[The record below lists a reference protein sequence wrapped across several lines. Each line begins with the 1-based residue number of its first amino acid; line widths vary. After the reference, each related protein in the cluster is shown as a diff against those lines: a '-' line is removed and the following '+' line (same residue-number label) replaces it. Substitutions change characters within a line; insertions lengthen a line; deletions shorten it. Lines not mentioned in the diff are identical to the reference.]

1 MKNKLYIVLIL
12 TSFLFAS
19 CDKKEVDIVPGSL
32 YCVSTTEGDG
42 FAMFERKADDSWSAV
57 YYLSEGRLMA
67 KKRTVDLEIGKE
79 LAFVDD
85 SDNEI
90 PILSYSLYE
99 EPPFKEYPETWTYR
113 DSTYA
118 VTVIENVV
126 YGKAQGYWTS
136 YSGIGETAIDIY
148 NAKSD
153 ELDRGKKELELTMDV
168 YLPNDNREGSR
179 PLLVLVHGGSFF
191 IGDKSDLGFPA
202 WARAFAGMGYVVA
215 SVNYRLGFKVG
226 LDIDPVKLKIELD
239 IASIKKAGFRGIQDV
254 DAAIRYLIHHQDT
267 YAVDPKR
274 VFVAGT
280 SAGGITALNV
290 AFMRDENVPSG
301 VKDEGGIKSVNPEM
315 TESYTVRAVGNMWGA
330 VDDLSILGNAS
341 SSVISFHSTG
351 DHIVPFGK
359 GHPFDQNYKILNRL
373 LFPPMYGSGKITEYL
388 GSNRAALYSYDLP
401 NTHTL
406 HVDKDG
412 RLNARFY
419 EIKTAMR
426 DFFSSVMIPSPVA
439 VKHTDNLQ
447 TFYAVSSDI
456 DSLYWRV
463 EGGVIV
469 NQKDCSVDVLLF
481 PDAPSHAVVVSGKY
495 KSGLTFRN
503 NCKI

>member
-1 MKNKLYIVLIL
+1 MKNKLYIVLIM
-12 TSFLFAS
+12 TSFLFVS
-19 CDKKEVDIVPGSL
+19 CDKKEVDIVPGLL

-42 FAMFERKADDSWSAV
+42 FALFERKADDSWSAV

-79 LAFVDD
+79 LVFVDD

-136 YSGIGETAIDIY
+136 YSGIGETATDMY

-153 ELDRGKKELELTMDV
+153 ELDQGMKELELTMDV
-168 YLPNDNREGSR
+168 YLPKDNREVSR
-179 PLLVLVHGGSFF
+179 PLLVLIHGGSFF
-191 IGDKSDLGFPA
+191 VGDKTDLGFPA

-215 SVNYRLGFKVG
+215 SVNYRLGFKIG
-226 LDIDPVKLKIELD
+226 LD
-239 IASIKKAGFRGIQDV
+239 IASVKQAGFRGVQDV
-254 DAAIRYLIHHQDT
+254 DAAIRYLIHHHDT
-267 YAVDPKR
+267 YAVDPER

-290 AFMRDENVPSG
+290 AFMRDENIPSG

-330 VDDLSILGNAS
+330 VNDLSILGNAS
-341 SSVISFHSTG
+341 ASVISFHSTG
-351 DHIVPFGK
+351 DPIVPFGK
-359 GHPFDQNYKILNRL
+359 GHPFDNFLVLNRL

-388 GSNRAALYSYDLP
+388 ESNRVALYSYDLP
-401 NTHTL
+401 KTHTL

-419 EIKTAMR
+419 DIKTAMC

-447 TFYAVSSDI
+447 TFYAHSSDI
-456 DSLYWRV
+456 DSIFWRV
-463 EGGVIV
+463 EGGAILK
-469 NQKDCSVDVLLF
+469 QKDCSADLLLF
-481 PDAPSHAVVVSGKY
+481 PDKPNHTVLVCGKY
-495 KSGLTFRN
+495 KSGLSFRYKWN
-503 NCKI
+503 L